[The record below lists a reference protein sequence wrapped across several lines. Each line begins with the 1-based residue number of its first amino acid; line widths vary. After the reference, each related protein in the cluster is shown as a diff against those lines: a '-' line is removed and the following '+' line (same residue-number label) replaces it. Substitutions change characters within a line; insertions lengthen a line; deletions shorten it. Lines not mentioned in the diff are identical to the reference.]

1 MKHRKNMYTEI
12 CTNLQDHYKGNM
24 PNKVEFILQTMTT
37 ENNGRTE
44 YKYWKQGAIDVT
56 ISTLRL

>member
-1 MKHRKNMYTEI
+1 MYTEI

-24 PNKVEFILQTMTT
+24 QNKVEFILQTMTT

>member
-1 MKHRKNMYTEI
+1 MYTEI
-12 CTNLQDHYKGNM
+12 CTNRQDHYKGNM

-44 YKYWKQGAIDVT
+44 YKYWK
-56 ISTLRL
+56 